1 MEKAKR
7 AFGASDTLY
16 RYLAILACSTMGQ
29 WMMRVGLGW
38 TAWEVTQSAFWTGMI
53 SSLTMLP
60 SLILM
65 PLFGVWADRIPLRR
79 AIPVIV
85 GAFFVISL
93 TLATLLQLGL
103 FGLPVLLTMSAA
115 FGLGSATYHPFRV
128 TVPARID
135 VDIPLPRII
144 GMTAIVF
151 NASGIVG
158 PAVAGVLLAAFGAA
172 AVFAVAAVLF
182 ALHVVT
188 FHTMQLKARKERP
201 GRKGFVTELIS
212 GVVIAIRMPE
222 LITAAGIVMMVGAV
236 ARAALEMLPAVTG
249 RILNGGAEDY
259 AGLVAASGL
268 GAIMAG
274 LGMSLMATE
283 KERIRL
289 RIFVAAAMAMLI
301 AGALGM
307 MRSYLGLLAPCPFL
321 EFIVTMVG
329 ASTQSLVQ
337 ITVDDDYRGR
347 VLSLWTMAA
356 FGGPAVGVL
365 GLGAVGE
372 AIGLGRA
379 LMLFGGVGFAA
390 VLLAAGFDVHVRR
403 RR

>member
-1 MEKAKR
+1 
-7 AFGASDTLY
+7 
-16 RYLAILACSTMGQ
+16 
-29 WMMRVGLGW
+29 
-38 TAWEVTQSAFWTGMI
+38 
-53 SSLTMLP
+53 
-60 SLILM
+60 
-65 PLFGVWADRIPLRR
+65 
-79 AIPVIV
+79 
-85 GAFFVISL
+85 
-93 TLATLLQLGL
+93 
-103 FGLPVLLTMSAA
+103 
-115 FGLGSATYHPFRV
+115 
-128 TVPARID
+128 
-135 VDIPLPRII
+135 
-144 GMTAIVF
+144 
-151 NASGIVG
+151 
-158 PAVAGVLLAAFGAA
+158 
-172 AVFAVAAVLF
+172 
-182 ALHVVT
+182 
-188 FHTMQLKARKERP
+188 
-201 GRKGFVTELIS
+201 
-212 GVVIAIRMPE
+212 
-222 LITAAGIVMMVGAV
+222 MVGAV
-236 ARAALEMLPAVTG
+236 ARAGLEMLPAVTG